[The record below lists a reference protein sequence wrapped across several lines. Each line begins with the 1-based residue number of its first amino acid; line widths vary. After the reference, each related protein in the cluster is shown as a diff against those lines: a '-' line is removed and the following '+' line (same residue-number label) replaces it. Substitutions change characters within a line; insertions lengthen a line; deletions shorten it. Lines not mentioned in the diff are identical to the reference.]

1 MEPSPF
7 HRDLPFLFLNFPCY
21 MNLHPDFTNSFSV
34 FMVKEQELMIMFYI
48 DYYRWL
54 MMVAYHHFFV
64 ADLPFFWGV
73 SASPISTGS
82 ESFSTSSSSS
92 SAPEAPAV
100 SFLVVPSDSPGPGCW
115 DEGTTLSFH
124 SYPLV
129 KVYITMERSTI
140 LIFHMI

>member
-64 ADLPFFWGV
+64 ADLPFFWGFLHRP
-73 SASPISTGS
+73 SPLAPSH
-82 ESFSTSSSSS
+82 
-92 SAPEAPAV
+92 SAPHHHHPALRKLQRPLFWW
-100 SFLVVPSDSPGPGCW
+100 FLRTRLGLAA
-115 DEGTTLSFH
+115 GTKGQLYHSIHTLW
-124 SYPLV
+124 
-129 KVYITMERSTI
+129 
-140 LIFHMI
+140 